1 MTDIGHI
8 LVVENEKSMRD
19 LLTIVLEK
27 DGYEVNTARNGQV
40 AVEMIEGTDYD
51 VVLTDIN
58 MPRANGIAVL
68 DAVNRMHPGTP
79 VIMITAYAS
88 PETAVG
94 RALERSPMIP
104 YHVAFQ
110 SGHRGA

>member
-68 DAVNRMHPGTP
+68 DAVNRMSTTFHYKSVAGDGPGSDVPAGLPNSKLRPTD
-79 VIMITAYAS
+79 
-88 PETAVG
+88 
-94 RALERSPMIP
+94 L
-104 YHVAFQ
+104 
-110 SGHRGA
+110 